1 MVNLDVLADDCGFA
15 NHNACAVIDKEV
27 FADGCT
33 RMDVDARFGMGIFG
47 HESRENRNV
56 QKIKFMGNAENRCR
70 HKARIRKDN
79 FVKAPSGRIAIK
91 SGMQIGFKTFANPR
105 NLREKFLADAVAF
118 NLALVRSHGTTEL
131 AIIKRDGHL
140 LVEVVKSIFDNDREA
155 ILRVVNLVRAVPEM
169 SGINHTDQVLQ
180 NRLNLGLVGSIID
193 VDVVDML
200 AAIVIVK
207 NNLYGF
213 FDFRF
218 LDKFVHESN
227 LLKEYYGVHFDKLSE
242 LV

>member
-1 MVNLDVLADDCGFA
+1 M
-15 NHNACAVIDKEV
+15 IDKEV
-27 FADGCT
+27 LADGCT
-33 RMDVDARFGMGIFG
+33 RMDVNSRLGMRILS
-47 HESRENRNV
+47 HEPRENRNV
-56 QKIKFMGNAENRCR
+56 QKVKFMGNAENRCR

-79 FVKAPSGRIAIK
+79 FVEAPSGRIAVI

-118 NLALVRSHGTTEL
+118 YLALVRSHGTTEL

-193 VDVVDML
+193 VNVVDML
-200 AAIVIVK
+200 AAIVIGK
-207 NNLYGF
+207 NRLDSF
-213 FDFRF
+213 FDF
-218 LDKFVHESN
+218 
-227 LLKEYYGVHFDKLSE
+227 
-242 LV
+242 